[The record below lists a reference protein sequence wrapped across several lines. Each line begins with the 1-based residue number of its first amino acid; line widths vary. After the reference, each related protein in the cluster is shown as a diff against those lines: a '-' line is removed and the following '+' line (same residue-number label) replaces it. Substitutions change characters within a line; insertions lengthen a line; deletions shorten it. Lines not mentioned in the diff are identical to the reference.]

1 MIHSDKE
8 VRRSRNKIFCR
19 DGFFGKEILIH
30 PVSYKGPFLTK
41 KFFIWPPHL
50 GLPMLKFDIE
60 IRRILSHGS
69 TSFDWWNKISKY
81 FDSWAIQSMSNWS
94 FQKRKFFM
102 STEKIYNITEFDFR
116 SKTIT
121 DSGSNNSNGNIHH
134 VIIKVIW
141 ACANVLICDQN

>member
-1 MIHSDKE
+1 MFIPTLKIRSLSSNDKWRWE
-8 VRRSRNKIFCR
+8 
-19 DGFFGKEILIH
+19 G
-30 PVSYKGPFLTK
+30 SYISFQNPEHFL
-41 KFFIWPPHL
+41 L

-60 IRRILSHGS
+60 IRKILSHGS
-69 TSFDWWNKISKY
+69 TFFDWWNKISKY
-81 FDSWAIQSMSNWS
+81 FDSLAIQSMSNRS
-94 FQKRKFFM
+94 FKKMKFFM

-141 ACANVLICDQN
+141 TCANVLICDQN